1 VAKHS
6 RLKASLRASIEEIE
20 RQRRALQQ
28 ARENDT
34 RLRGEVALL
43 LRALEVRTQDL
54 GLGDLSSSSSPNDD
68 DGGDNDGYDYGHDN
82 GHGSTAAD
90 QWSPASRA
98 RAVRSGLLYQ
108 LAHAQ
113 QEVETM
119 RREEETLQTQRSQL
133 QVKIKRTNLRLFFIF
148 LINYLRILS

>member
-1 VAKHS
+1 MAKHS
-6 RLKASLRASIEEIE
+6 RLKASLRSSVEEIE
-20 RQRRALQQ
+20 RQKRTLQQ
-28 ARENDT
+28 ARVNDT

-54 GLGDLSSSSSPNDD
+54 GLGDPSFSSPPNDNDD
-68 DGGDNDGYDYGHDN
+68 GENGGHGYGHDN
-82 GHGSTAAD
+82 GHGSVAD

-108 LAHAQ
+108 LAHAH

-119 RREEETLQTQRSQL
+119 RREEEILQTQRSQL
-133 QVKIKRTNLRLFFIF
+133 QVKVKHMN
-148 LINYLRILS
+148 